1 MELEN
6 KYAGSEYN
14 SFCEYFCELTEF
26 LDNITEKKRLSR
38 RHYILAKPCDF
49 AECVLPIRLP
59 GSTVGGVF
67 VDKDHV
73 IIKVLIDGNYY
84 KNIYP
89 EDINEMLEGYVG
101 EKITVKYD

>member
-1 MELEN
+1 MDTTSKCL
-6 KYAGSEYN
+6 
-14 SFCEYFCELTEF
+14 
-26 LDNITEKKRLSR
+26 
-38 RHYILAKPCDF
+38 
-49 AECVLPIRLP
+49 RLP

-101 EKITVKYD
+101 EKITIKYD

>member
-1 MELEN
+1 M
-6 KYAGSEYN
+6 
-14 SFCEYFCELTEF
+14 
-26 LDNITEKKRLSR
+26 
-38 RHYILAKPCDF
+38 
-49 AECVLPIRLP
+49 
-59 GSTVGGVF
+59 F